1 MKVPLF
7 DLTRQYKALR
17 EEIMEGMEQVL
28 ASGRVILGPHGEALE
43 QSIARSVGACYGIGV
58 ANGSDAL
65 LIAVA
70 ALGIVP
76 GDYVIT
82 TPYTFFATA
91 SCITRNGGIPFFVDI
106 DPVTFNLDLDQVEQ
120 ALRDH
125 PLRERIKG
133 IIPVHLFG
141 RVMDLD
147 RLERLRKTHKI
158 WIIEDCAQSIGAIY
172 SGKEGSSL
180 PAGSMGD
187 LSTFSFFPT
196 KNLGGYGDGG
206 MIVSSNSELEQF
218 CRSYRAHGSSIRYI
232 HERIGINSRLDELQA
247 VALKIKWNH
256 LPDYTLRRRSIAQ
269 RYTRAFAK
277 SGMPIHTPI
286 VPQDMS
292 HVFHQYVIRLVD
304 ADRKD
309 RDSLRAFL
317 SKNGVGTSVYYPMG
331 LHQQRCFQHLP
342 LPITDL
348 PHTEQAC
355 DQTIALPIFPEL
367 TDEEVDYVVEQV
379 RLGLKTSPSQR

>member
-7 DLTRQYKALR
+7 DLTRQYRELR
-17 EEIMEGMEQVL
+17 EEILEGIDQVL
-28 ASGRVILGPHGEALE
+28 SSGRVILGPQGEALE
-43 QSIARSVGACYGIGV
+43 QSIARWAGVRYGIGV

-70 ALGIVP
+70 ALGLTA

-106 DPVTFNLDLDQVEQ
+106 DPSTFNLDLDQVEQ
-120 ALRDH
+120 ALRNH
-125 PLRERIKG
+125 PLRDRIKG

-141 RVMDLD
+141 QVMDLE
-147 RLERLRKTHKI
+147 RLDCLRKTYKI
-158 WIIEDCAQSIGAIY
+158 WMVEDCAQSIGAVH
-172 SGKEGSSL
+172 SGKNGVSS
-180 PAGSMGD
+180 PAGSVGD

-206 MIVSSNSELEQF
+206 MIVTPHSELEQF
-218 CRSYRAHGSSIRYI
+218 CRIYRAHGSSVRYV

-247 VALKIKWNH
+247 VVLKIKGNH
-256 LPDYTLRRRSIAQ
+256 LPDYINRRRTIAQ
-269 RYTRAFAK
+269 RYNRAFADTE
-277 SGMPIHTPI
+277 MPIQTPI
-286 VPQDMS
+286 SSQDMS

-304 ADRKD
+304 AERKD

-317 SKNGVGTSVYYPMG
+317 IKNGVGTSVYYPMG
-331 LHQQRCFQHLP
+331 LHQQKCFQHLP
-342 LPITDL
+342 LPNGDL
-348 PHTEQAC
+348 PHTQKAC
-355 DQTIALPIFPEL
+355 DQTIALPIFPEM

-379 RLGLKTSPSQR
+379 RLGLNMSLS